1 MGQRQPAVD
10 ETRTR
15 IIAAARKLIMS
26 RSGFADFSVDAVAR
40 QAGVARMTV
49 YYQFKSKVGLLEALF
64 DDIAA
69 RGEIKRISGAF
80 ANPEP
85 RDALAQCIAIFG
97 RFWTLD
103 RVVIRM
109 LRAMATLDPDFE
121 KGLRGRDAR
130 RLDGIR
136 ILLQRLADQYGRP
149 DPKALDDAVDL
160 VAVLTSFGTFDHLAG
175 PARKPEAVVPIVTRL
190 VFLAL
195 GLDRDCASGRVA
207 TASIA
212 RKKMRL
218 GSEDS
223 V

>member
-10 ETRTR
+10 MTRTS

-26 RSGFADFSVDAVAR
+26 RSGFANFSIDAVAR

-69 RGEIKRISGAF
+69 RGEIKLIAGAF
-80 ANPEP
+80 ANPKP
-85 RDALAQCIAIFG
+85 REALAECIAVFG

-103 RVVIRM
+103 RVVIRR

-121 KGLRGRDAR
+121 KGLRGRDAHWH
-130 RLDGIR
+130 DGIR
-136 ILLQRLADQYGRP
+136 ILLERMAVKYGQP
-149 DPKALDDAVDL
+149 DAKGLDEAVDL
-160 VAVLTSFGTFDHLAG
+160 VAALTSFSTFDQLAG
-175 PARKPEAVVPIVTRL
+175 PARTPQDVVPIITRL

-195 GLDRDCASGRVA
+195 EGKGR
-207 TASIA
+207 TETRTQR
-212 RKKMRL
+212 RKPRRNWDGKPDT
-218 GSEDS
+218 ST
-223 V
+223 